1 MSPIFFIID
10 VWIRTRRAAVASRR
24 ATNLATP
31 GRWVPKV
38 IHAVANFIKKNNKF
52 FRYRHEICCY
62 GERLYVL
69 GGGTSFSVYGFD
81 RIPTFDLQTKTWSS
95 SKTRP
100 DENATIDVVGL
111 IL

>member
-1 MSPIFFIID
+1 MQLQTSFKK
-10 VWIRTRRAAVASRR
+10 
-24 ATNLATP
+24 TNIL
-31 GRWVPKV
+31 
-38 IHAVANFIKKNNKF
+38 

-100 DENATIDVVGL
+100 DENATIDVVGVL
-111 IL
+111 LWSRVADPDPHYFRSWIRFCIRVKSWIGVRM

>member
-1 MSPIFFIID
+1 MQLQTSFQ
-10 VWIRTRRAAVASRR
+10 
-24 ATNLATP
+24 
-31 GRWVPKV
+31 
-38 IHAVANFIKKNNKF
+38 NNKL

-111 IL
+111 IVVVQGCGSGSAFFWKLDPDLH

>member
-1 MSPIFFIID
+1 
-10 VWIRTRRAAVASRR
+10 
-24 ATNLATP
+24 L
-31 GRWVPKV
+31 
-38 IHAVANFIKKNNKF
+38 

-111 IL
+111 TVVVQGCGSDPHYFWKLDPDLY

>member
-1 MSPIFFIID
+1 VYILQYYT
-10 VWIRTRRAAVASRR
+10 V
-24 ATNLATP
+24 L
-31 GRWVPKV
+31 KV
-38 IHAVANFIKKNNKF
+38 IHAAVANFKKKIL

-111 IL
+111 KL